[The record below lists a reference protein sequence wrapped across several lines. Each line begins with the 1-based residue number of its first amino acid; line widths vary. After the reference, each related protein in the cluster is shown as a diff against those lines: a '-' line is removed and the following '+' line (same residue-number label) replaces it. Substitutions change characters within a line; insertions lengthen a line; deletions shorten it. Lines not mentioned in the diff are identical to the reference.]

1 MKNDYF
7 LHFTAEK
14 KRNIGKDKLKPG
26 NAAASGF
33 YSEIY
38 KSCYSETV

>member
-14 KRNIGKDKLKPG
+14 KRNIGKDKLRPG
-26 NAAASGF
+26 NAAS
-33 YSEIY
+33 IRILQ
-38 KSCYSETV
+38 